1 MKKNI
6 LLLVGLTA
14 IIISACNFVSEPKL
28 VKEDTEAV
36 DMHNSQNSLDWQGTY
51 EGTLPCADCEGIKT
65 TLQLNEDNTYAL
77 TQEYL
82 GRNTFNETGT
92 FNWDSSGSMIT
103 LSSNNMKF
111 KVGENILFALD
122 LEGKVITGE
131 LADHYKLKKTGE

>member
-6 LLLVGLTA
+6 VLFLSLTA
-14 IIISACNFVSEPKL
+14 TTFSACNFVSEPKPI
-28 VKEDTEAV
+28 KENTEAEE
-36 DMHNSQNSLDWQGTY
+36 MHNSQNSLDWQGTY

-77 TQEYL
+77 TQEYI

-92 FNWDSSGSMIT
+92 FAWDSSGSWIT

-111 KVGENILFALD
+111 KVGENVLFALD
-122 LEGKVITGE
+122 MEGKVITGE
-131 LADHYKLKKTGE
+131 LADHYQLKKIGE

>member
-6 LLLVGLTA
+6 VLFLSLTA
-14 IIISACNFVSEPKL
+14 TTFSACNFVSEPKPI
-28 VKEDTEAV
+28 KENTEAV
-36 DMHNSQNSLDWQGTY
+36 EMHNSQNSLDWQGTY

-77 TQEYL
+77 TQEYI

-92 FNWDSSGSMIT
+92 FAWDSSGSWIT

-111 KVGENILFALD
+111 KVGENVLFALD
-122 LEGKVITGE
+122 MEGKVITGE
-131 LADHYKLKKTGE
+131 LADHYQLKKIGE